1 MHGKDF
7 TRISEK
13 GREMT
18 MNTKNTNNR
27 KKITD
32 ILLSVA
38 APVVIVVLWAFA
50 ASGGL
55 VRTAIL
61 PAPKTVASTLWSL
74 SESGKLWRDMSISIL
89 RVLRGFVCGAIGGT
103 LIGSCMAFSKTINRI
118 LGTMVSIL
126 RPIPML
132 AWIPILILWLG
143 IGENSKTAVIF
154 IGSFWPVLLNTIHG
168 IQSTDPK
175 LLEVARILE
184 KKRSVL
190 IWKVYLPSALPSIF
204 TGLRLGISSAWTCVV
219 GAEMI
224 AATSGIGY
232 MIHYA
237 RELAQPA
244 RVYAG
249 VFCIGFVGIL
259 IDKGLLALQKRLL
272 SWSYTE

>member
-1 MHGKDF
+1 
-7 TRISEK
+7 
-13 GREMT
+13 
-18 MNTKNTNNR
+18 MNTKNM

-38 APVVIVVLWAFA
+38 APVAIVILWAFA
-50 ASGGL
+50 VGSGL

-61 PAPKTVASTLWSL
+61 PAPKTIASTLWSL
-74 SESGKLWRDMSISIL
+74 LESGKLWRDMSISIL
-89 RVLRGFVCGAIGGT
+89 RVLRGFACGALGGT
-103 LIGSCMAFSKTINRI
+103 FSKTVNRI